1 MTSHAP
7 AAEETHGHGHPSL
20 QHHFENMEQQREAGT
35 LGMWVFL
42 VTELMFFG
50 GMFLAYTLYR
60 SMYPLSFASA
70 SNHLDI
76 TLGAVNTGVLIL
88 SSFTMAMAVYFT
100 QVGKLRPQVVC
111 LALTLLL
118 GFGFLGIKAKE
129 YYDKYE
135 DHLIPGRLIPGNPF
149 KPEVAREGDKDPRK
163 LHLLKDE
170 THKLADATVEK
181 VQMFFWIYFA
191 MTGMHALHM
200 IIGAGLISFLLIYSI
215 KGRFDP
221 EYHSPVEVIGLY
233 WHFVDI
239 VWIFLFPLLYLLGRH
254 FEHG

>member
-1 MTSHAP
+1 LSHA
-7 AAEETHGHGHPSL
+7 ATHEAHGHPAL

-35 LGMWVFL
+35 LGMWIFL
-42 VTELMFFG
+42 VTEIMFFG

-60 SMYPLSFASA
+60 STYTDAFATA

-88 SSFTMAMAVYFT
+88 SSFTMAMSVYFT
-100 QVGKLRPQVVC
+100 QIGKSRPQVTC
-111 LALTLLL
+111 LILTLVL
-118 GFGFLGIKAKE
+118 GLTFLGIKAVE
-129 YYDKYE
+129 YKAKYD
-135 DHLIPGRLIPGNPF
+135 DRLIPGHLIPSQPF
-149 KPEVAREGDKDPRK
+149 GPEVAHHGDIDPHK
-163 LHLLKDE
+163 LHMVGNASVKQ
-170 THKLADATVEK
+170 VEL
-181 VQMFFWIYFA
+181 FYWIYFA

-200 IIGAGLISFLLIYSI
+200 VIGAGLLTFLIIFSI
-215 KGRFDP
+215 RGRYGP

>member
-1 MTSHAP
+1 MIESHAATP
-7 AAEETHGHGHPSL
+7 EIHGHPAL
-20 QHHFENMEQQREAGT
+20 QHHFENMEQEREAGT
-35 LGMWVFL
+35 LGMWIFL
-42 VTELMFFG
+42 VTEIMFFG

-60 SMYPLSFASA
+60 TLYPEAFASA

-100 QVGKLRPQVVC
+100 QTGKSRPQVLC
-111 LALTLLL
+111 LILTLIL
-118 GFGFLGIKAKE
+118 GLTFLGIKAVE
-129 YYDKYE
+129 YHQKYT
-135 DHLIPGRLIPGNPF
+135 DRLIPGKLIPGAEF
-149 KPEVAREGDKDPRK
+149 TTDPHAV
-163 LHLLKDE
+163 HLLE
-170 THKLADATVEK
+170 GATLKQVE
-181 VQMFFWIYFA
+181 MFYYIYFA

-200 IIGAGLISFLLIYSI
+200 IIGAGLLLYLIIFSL

-254 FEHG
+254 LEHH

>member
-1 MTSHAP
+1 MADVMNSH
-7 AAEETHGHGHPSL
+7 ETATEKHGHRAL
-20 QHHFENMEQQREAGT
+20 QHHFENMDQQREAGT

-42 VTELMFFG
+42 VTEIMFFG

-60 SMYPLSFASA
+60 SKYPASFASA

-76 TLGAVNTGVLIL
+76 TLGALNTGVLIL

-100 QVGKLRPQVVC
+100 QIGKRRPQIVC
-111 LALTLLL
+111 LLLTLIL
-118 GFGFLGIKAKE
+118 GLTFLGVKGKE
-129 YYDKYE
+129 YSDKYR

-149 KPEVAREGDKDPRK
+149 GPAVQEEGQPPDHHK
-163 LHLLKDE
+163 LHLLPQ
-170 THKLADATVEK
+170 ARVEQ
-181 VQMFFWIYFA
+181 VQMFYWIYFA

-200 IIGAGLISFLLIYSI
+200 IIGVGLLTFLLVFSI

-221 EYHSPVEVIGLY
+221 EYHGPVEVIGLY

>member
-1 MTSHAP
+1 LIESHAATP
-7 AAEETHGHGHPSL
+7 EIHGHPAL

-42 VTELMFFG
+42 VTEIMFFG

-60 SMYPLSFASA
+60 NLFPPAFAAA

-100 QVGKLRPQVVC
+100 QMGKQRPQVLC
-111 LALTLLL
+111 LVLTLIL
-118 GFGFLGIKAKE
+118 GLAFLGIKGVE

-135 DHLIPGRLIPGNPF
+135 DRLIPGKIIPGRHF
-149 KPEVAREGDKDPRK
+149 GPDPHE
-163 LHLLKDE
+163 LHLAEGPGLEQTLKQ
-170 THKLADATVEK
+170 VE
-181 VQMFFWIYFA
+181 MFYYIYFA

-200 IIGAGLISFLLIYSI
+200 VIGAGLLTYLIIFSL
-215 KGRFDP
+215 KRRFDP

-254 FEHG
+254 VGGH

>member
-1 MTSHAP
+1 MESHA
-7 AAEETHGHGHPSL
+7 TTQQVHGHRAL

-35 LGMWVFL
+35 LGMWIFL

-50 GMFLAYTLYR
+50 GMFLAYALYR
-60 SMYPLSFASA
+60 SMYPAAFASG

-100 QVGKLRPQVVC
+100 QVGRPRPQVLC
-111 LALTLLL
+111 LLLTLIL
-118 GFGFLGIKAKE
+118 GLVFLGIKAVE
-129 YYDKYE
+129 YSDKYK

-149 KPEVAREGDKDPRK
+149 NPEVQQEGQPYDPHK
-163 LHLLKDE
+163 LHLLPG
-170 THKLADATVEK
+170 ATVEK
-181 VQMFFWIYFA
+181 VQMFYWIYFA

-200 IIGAGLISFLLIYSI
+200 IIGAGLLTFLLIFSL
-215 KGRFDP
+215 KGRYDP
-221 EYHSPVEVIGLY
+221 EYHSPVEVVGLY

>member
-1 MTSHAP
+1 MSSHAATP
-7 AAEETHGHGHPSL
+7 EIHGHPAL

-35 LGMWVFL
+35 LGMWIFL
-42 VTELMFFG
+42 VTEIMFFG

-60 SMYPLSFASA
+60 NFFPAAFASA

-76 TLGAVNTGVLIL
+76 RLGAINTGVLIL

-100 QVGKLRPQVVC
+100 QVGKRRPQVLC
-111 LALTLLL
+111 LVLTLVL
-118 GFGFLGIKAKE
+118 GLTFLGIKAVE
-129 YYDKYE
+129 YHEKYT
-135 DHLIPGRLIPGNPF
+135 DRLIPGKLFPGAEF
-149 KPEVAREGDKDPRK
+149 GPDPHK
-163 LHLLKDE
+163 LHLLE
-170 THKLADATVEK
+170 GATMKQVE
-181 VQMFFWIYFA
+181 MFYYIYFA

-200 IIGAGLISFLLIYSI
+200 IIGAGLLLYLIIFSLR
-215 KGRFDP
+215 GRFDP

-254 FEHG
+254 LEGH

>member
-1 MTSHAP
+1 MSSHATSP
-7 AAEETHGHGHPSL
+7 EIHGHPAL

-35 LGMWVFL
+35 LGMWIFL
-42 VTELMFFG
+42 VTEIMFFG

-60 SMYPLSFASA
+60 NSFPAAFASA

-76 TLGAVNTGVLIL
+76 TLGALNTGVLIL

-100 QVGKLRPQVVC
+100 QIGKQRPQVLC
-111 LALTLLL
+111 LVATLILGLT
-118 GFGFLGIKAKE
+118 FLGVKAVE
-129 YYDKYE
+129 YKGKYD
-135 DHLIPGRLIPGNPF
+135 DHLIPGHLIPGNPF
-149 KPEVAREGDKDPRK
+149 NPDPHG
-163 LHLLKDE
+163 LHLPE
-170 THKLADATVEK
+170 SAIPQVE
-181 VQMFFWIYFA
+181 MFYWIYFA

-200 IIGAGLISFLLIYSI
+200 VIGAGLLTFLIIFSF
-215 KGRFDP
+215 KGRYDP

-254 FEHG
+254 VH